1 MTLDSCMYGSDEPLS
16 WLALRRLF
24 SPSSVT
30 ELQSASE
37 PCPPLPIISEYRWV
51 YAIDADSKEIRALD
65 AQDLGLKCPLDNG
78 KHDVAA
84 AGTNQ
89 GLRKFS
95 LPPELLWSIIKHM
108 DIPTLTTFRRV
119 SKHAMSLVDTT
130 LEYRHIMKHA
140 PQM

>member
-16 WLALRRLF
+16 WLGLRRLF
-24 SPSSVT
+24 FPSSVT
-30 ELQSASE
+30 GLQPDSEL
-37 PCPPLPIISEYRWV
+37 PPLFLGSYRWAF
-51 YAIDADSKEIRALD
+51 AIDADSKEIRALD
-65 AQDLGLKCPLDNG
+65 AQDLELKCPLDNG
-78 KHDVAA
+78 RHDVTAA
-84 AGTNQ
+84 STDQ
-89 GLRKFS
+89 GHSTFS
-95 LPPELLWSIIKHM
+95 LPVELLWSIIKHM